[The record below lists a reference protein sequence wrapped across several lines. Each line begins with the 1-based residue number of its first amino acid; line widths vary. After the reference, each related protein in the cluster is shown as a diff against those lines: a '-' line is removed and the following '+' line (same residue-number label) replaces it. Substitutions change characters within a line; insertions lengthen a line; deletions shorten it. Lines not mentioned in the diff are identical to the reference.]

1 MSRHGGGPVSET
13 LHSAATD
20 HLPPF
25 ITAPGETD
33 ILMTVMAVVLIG
45 AVLLVGVFYFRLHA
59 LPEHIAHRSHKLQLE
74 IVAVLGLLAL
84 FTHEHLFWIA
94 GLLLALID
102 FPDFGGLLGRIA
114 RSLEKMAGIKSVDE
128 APQPSEVPAAA
139 VARTETSAEIEP
151 AHAEAPGLPE
161 ESPIAPELRTGST
174 RG

>member
-1 MSRHGGGPVSET
+1 VSET
-13 LHSAATD
+13 LHPVATD

-33 ILMTVMAVVLIG
+33 LLMTVMAVVLI
-45 AVLLVGVFYFRLHA
+45 ATVLLVGVLYFRLHA

-114 RSLEKMAGIKSVDE
+114 RSLEKMAGIKSADE
-128 APQPSEVPAAA
+128 APQPLEAPATA
-139 VARTETSAEIEP
+139 VARAETSAEIEP
-151 AHAEAPGLPE
+151 AHAEAPGIPE
-161 ESPIAPELRTGST
+161 ESPVVPEFRTGST

>member
-1 MSRHGGGPVSET
+1 MSET
-13 LHSAATD
+13 LHPAATD

-45 AVLLVGVFYFRLHA
+45 AVLLVGVLYFRLHA

-128 APQPSEVPAAA
+128 PPQPAEDSAA
-139 VARTETSAEIEP
+139 VVARAETSAEFEP
-151 AHAEAPGLPE
+151 SHAGAPGLPE
-161 ESPIAPELRTGST
+161 ESSAVPELRTGST

>member
-1 MSRHGGGPVSET
+1 MADKIHP
-13 LHSAATD
+13 AASH

-25 ITAPGETD
+25 IIGPGETD
-33 ILMTVMAVVLIG
+33 ILMLVVAVVLIL
-45 AVLLVGVFYFRLHA
+45 AVLLVGVLYFRLHA

-114 RSLEKMAGIKSVDE
+114 RSLERMAGIKTDE
-128 APQPSEVPAAA
+128 EPVQGAAHPADES
-139 VARTETSAEIEP
+139 VARAPSRPESEP
-151 AHAEAPGLPE
+151 DFQPLKPEGQAAGEELAPV
-161 ESPIAPELRTGST
+161 AELRIGST

>member
-1 MSRHGGGPVSET
+1 MANDIHP
-13 LHSAATD
+13 AASH

-25 ITAPGETD
+25 ITGPAETD
-33 ILMTVMAVVLIG
+33 ILMTVTAVVLIL
-45 AVLLVGVFYFRLHA
+45 AVLLVGVLYFRLHA

-84 FTHEHLFWIA
+84 FTHQHLFWIA

-114 RSLEKMAGIKSVDE
+114 RSLEKMAGIRSAEETVQP
-128 APQPSEVPAAA
+128 APENPVPVPRPVTHPSEYETIEAAAPAAA
-139 VARTETSAEIEP
+139 EEVVAI
-151 AHAEAPGLPE
+151 PE
-161 ESPIAPELRTGST
+161 FRTGST

>member
-1 MSRHGGGPVSET
+1 MTEK
-13 LHSAATD
+13 LHPAASH
-20 HLPPF
+20 HLPPY

-33 ILMTVMAVVLIG
+33 ILMVVMAVVLVV
-45 AVLLVGVFYFRLHA
+45 AVLLVGVMYFRLHA

-102 FPDFGGLLGRIA
+102 FPDFGGLLGRMA
-114 RSLEKMAGIKSVDE
+114 RSLEKMAGIGPAEETRQAAPETPDPAAEHAERRAEPESVDAHAALAQEE
-128 APQPSEVPAAA
+128 APA
-139 VARTETSAEIEP
+139 I
-151 AHAEAPGLPE
+151 
-161 ESPIAPELRTGST
+161 PELRTGST

>member
-1 MSRHGGGPVSET
+1 MADKIHP
-13 LHSAATD
+13 AASH

-25 ITAPGETD
+25 IVGPGETD
-33 ILMTVMAVVLIG
+33 ILMTVMAVVLIA
-45 AVLLVGVFYFRLHA
+45 AVLLVGVLYFRLHA
-59 LPEHIAHRSHKLQLE
+59 LPEQLAHRSHKLQLE

-114 RSLEKMAGIKSVDE
+114 RSLERMAGIKSDDE
-128 APQPSEVPAAA
+128 AAREAAHPASESVGVMPASAESQPDYEPVKAEGPAAA
-139 VARTETSAEIEP
+139 EEVAPVA
-151 AHAEAPGLPE
+151 
-161 ESPIAPELRTGST
+161 ELRTGST

>member
-114 RSLEKMAGIKSVDE
+114 RSLEKMAGIKSADEPPQRTE
-128 APQPSEVPAAA
+128 APAPGVP
-139 VARTETSAEIEP
+139 RTEESEP
-151 AHAEAPGLPE
+151 VNAEASGPPE
-161 ESPIAPELRTGST
+161 ESSAVPELKTGST

>member
-1 MSRHGGGPVSET
+1 MADKIHP
-13 LHSAATD
+13 AASH

-25 ITAPGETD
+25 ITGPGETD
-33 ILMTVMAVVLIG
+33 ILMSVMGVVLIL
-45 AVLLVGVFYFRLHA
+45 AVLLVGVLYFRLHA

-114 RSLEKMAGIKSVDE
+114 RSLERMAGIKSDDE
-128 APQPSEVPAAA
+128 AARQAPHAADESVAIAPRRAESEPDFEPVKPEGPAAA
-139 VARTETSAEIEP
+139 EELAPVA
-151 AHAEAPGLPE
+151 
-161 ESPIAPELRTGST
+161 ELRIGST
-174 RG
+174 RA

>member
-1 MSRHGGGPVSET
+1 MADTIHP
-13 LHSAATD
+13 AAPH

-25 ITAPGETD
+25 ITGPGETD
-33 ILMTVMAVVLIG
+33 ILMTVMAVVLLV
-45 AVLLVGVFYFRLHA
+45 AVLLVGVLYFRLHA

-102 FPDFGGLLGRIA
+102 FPDFGGLLGRMA
-114 RSLEKMAGIKSVDE
+114 RSLEKMAGIKPPEDAARPVAES
-128 APQPSEVPAAA
+128 PTPAAHPTEVTSQYEPMEAGTPA
-139 VARTETSAEIEP
+139 VA
-151 AHAEAPGLPE
+151 E
-161 ESPIAPELRTGST
+161 EVGPIPELRTGST

>member
-1 MSRHGGGPVSET
+1 MSEK
-13 LHSAATD
+13 LHSAAPH

-25 ITAPGETD
+25 ITAPGESD
-33 ILMTVMAVVLIG
+33 LLMTVMAVVLIL
-45 AVLLVGVFYFRLHA
+45 AVLLVGVLYFRLHA

-114 RSLEKMAGIKSVDE
+114 RSLEKMAGIKPPEEEPVRSS
-128 APQPSEVPAAA
+128 SENPVPAAGR
-139 VARTETSAEIEP
+139 VEP
-151 AHAEAPGLPE
+151 AFDADSERAPATDGVEGAPA
-161 ESPIAPELRTGST
+161 IPELRTGST
-174 RG
+174 RN

>member
-1 MSRHGGGPVSET
+1 MSET
-13 LHSAATD
+13 LHPAATD

-45 AVLLVGVFYFRLHA
+45 AVLLVGVLYFRLHA

-128 APQPSEVPAAA
+128 APQPLEAPAAA
-139 VARTETSAEIEP
+139 VARTETSAQIEP

-161 ESPIAPELRTGST
+161 EGSAVPELRTGST

>member
-1 MSRHGGGPVSET
+1 MANQIHP
-13 LHSAATD
+13 AASH

-25 ITAPGETD
+25 ITGPGETD
-33 ILMTVMAVVLIG
+33 ILMIVVAVVLIV
-45 AVLLVGVFYFRLHA
+45 AVLFVGVLYFRLHA

-102 FPDFGGLLGRIA
+102 FPDFGGLLGRMA
-114 RSLEKMAGIKSVDE
+114 RSLEKMAGIRSEEGATQPASESVPPTSPRVESEPDHQRLE
-128 APQPSEVPAAA
+128 PEGPTTANELAP
-139 VARTETSAEIEP
+139 VA
-151 AHAEAPGLPE
+151 
-161 ESPIAPELRTGST
+161 ELRIGST